1 MTKLPTTGKERRA
14 RRHRRIRATLQGS
27 AGRPRL
33 SVFRSNQHVYVQL
46 IDDVSGKTL
55 IGISTR
61 SLTKTGGEKVRGI
74 DKVKKIGEQL
84 AEKAQAQGI
93 TAAVFD
99 RGGYPY
105 HGRVAAIA
113 EGARSKGLKL

>member
-1 MTKLPTTGKERRA
+1 MAKIPTTGKERRL
-14 RRHRRIRATLQGS
+14 RRHRRVRATVQGS
-27 AGRPRL
+27 ASRPRL
-33 SVFRSNQHVYVQL
+33 SVFRSNQHVYIQL
-46 IDDVSGKTL
+46 IDDAAGKTL
-55 IGISTR
+55 VGISTR
-61 SLTKTGGEKVRGI
+61 SLTKAGSEKIRAL
-74 DKVKKIGEQL
+74 DKAKQIGEQL